1 VNYLVTHILSKL
13 EQIRGVKLEDV
24 WLTIQEVVVLQAS
37 HIPIEQLTSI
47 LKTFERVGYNSDVIK
62 QLIELKKIVNT

>member
-1 VNYLVTHILSKL
+1 LSK
-13 EQIRGVKLEDV
+13 V

-47 LKTFERVGYNSDVIK
+47 LKTFERVGFNSDVIK